1 MTDTKDQPPPKH
13 DAKSAR
19 AERVAAAL
27 RENLRRRKEQARAR
41 EEQKEVLFCKKEPK
55 NF

>member
-1 MTDTKDQPPPKH
+1 MTDTTDPPPKKP
-13 DAKSAR
+13 DSKAQR

-41 EEQKEVLFCKKEPK
+41 QDKQEVLFCKKEPK